1 MSIQS
6 KGVLKEANNTNFP
19 NESAYDAGALRTVLN
34 NIIDS
39 YKDEVRTLTQ
49 AQIDAISSPQTK
61 DLVYNSDLNELQ
73 VYLGAWLSILT
84 ARTGN
89 RVDEFFYRFTVA
101 FDGEAGS
108 GAVGAIVLPE
118 LYVPSG
124 FVCYQTVI
132 KAVGFETGSEV
143 IAFGVEVDATNNI
156 FSMDLTTI
164 DETRT
169 FIINHTDTLTETT
182 AQRKI
187 VGSVSGGDVTQ
198 GTITVI
204 AKFIGV

>member
-1 MSIQS
+1 
-6 KGVLKEANNTNFP
+6 
-19 NESAYDAGALRTVLN
+19 
-34 NIIDS
+34 
-39 YKDEVRTLTQ
+39 
-49 AQIDAISSPQTK
+49 
-61 DLVYNSDLNELQ
+61 LVYNSDLNELQ

-84 ARTGN
+84 ARTGS

-108 GAVGAIVLPE
+108 GAVGAITLPE

-198 GTITVI
+198 GTLTVI

>member
-19 NESAYDAGALRTVLN
+19 NESEYDAGTLRTVLN

-84 ARTGN
+84 ARTGS

-132 KAVGFETGSEV
+132 NAVGFETGSEV

-169 FIINHTDTLTETT
+169 FIINYTDTLTETT

-198 GTITVI
+198 GTLTVI

>member
-1 MSIQS
+1 MITP
-6 KGVLKEANNTNFP
+6 KGTLKESNNANFQ
-19 NESAYDAGALRTVLN
+19 NESAYDANNLRTALN

-39 YKDEVRTLTQ
+39 YKDEIRTLTQ
-49 AQIDAISSPQTK
+49 AQIDAIVSPQTK

-73 VYLGAWLSILT
+73 VYLGSWLSILT
-84 ARTGN
+84 ARTGS

-101 FDGEAGS
+101 FDGESGS
-108 GAVGAIVLPE
+108 GASGAISLPN

-132 KAVGFETGSEV
+132 KAVDFQTGAEV
-143 IAFGVEVDATNNI
+143 IEFGVEVDEVNNI
-156 FSMDLTTI
+156 FSMDLDGI
-164 DETRT
+164 DETKT

-187 VGSVSGGDVTQ
+187 VGYISGGDVTQ
-198 GTITVI
+198 GTITII

>member
-84 ARTGN
+84 ARTGS

-124 FVCYQTVI
+124 FVCYQTVV
-132 KAVGFETGSEV
+132 KAVDFGSGTHV
-143 IAFGVEVDATNNI
+143 INFGVEVDSATNI
-156 FSMDLTTI
+156 FTMNLNTI
-164 DETRT
+164 ADTRT
-169 FIINHTDTLTETT
+169 FVTNHTTPLTETT

-187 VGSVSGGDVTQ
+187 IGSVSGGDVTQ